1 VRTTLTID
9 DDVATLLEKERVHS
23 GEPFKQVVN
32 RILRSGLACE
42 AKPAKLPAFKVRARK
57 IGIPDHWFEASTQ
70 DLLDRLDGPF
80 AR

>member
-32 RILRSGLACE
+32 RILRSGLAYE
-42 AKPAKLPAFKVRARK
+42 AKPAFKVRARK